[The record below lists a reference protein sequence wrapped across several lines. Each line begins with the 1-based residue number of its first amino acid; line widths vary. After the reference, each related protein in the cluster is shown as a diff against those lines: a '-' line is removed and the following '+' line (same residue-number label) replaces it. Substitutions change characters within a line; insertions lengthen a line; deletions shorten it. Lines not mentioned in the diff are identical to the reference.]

1 MSESDDL
8 PETGFV
14 RIKKILRHF
23 PVSRSSWWAGVR
35 EGRYP
40 EPVRLGPRTTAWR
53 VEDIR
58 ELIRRLG
65 DKS

>member
-1 MSESDDL
+1 MASNDDL
-8 PETGFV
+8 PETGFLREKQV
-14 RIKKILRHF
+14 LRHF

-40 EPVRLGPRTTAWR
+40 KPVRLGPRTTGWR
-53 VEDIR
+53 AEDIR

-65 DKS
+65 KQS